1 MQLDCFR
8 NSFTADGRQGYVRV
22 EAAGNTIN
30 ITTCFDATTEEND
43 APVACKV
50 DADRVV
56 NEIDVAE

>member
-1 MQLDCFR
+1 M
-8 NSFTADGRQGYVRV
+8 NVV
-22 EAAGNTIN
+22 AAGNTITV
-30 ITTCFDATTEEND
+30 TTCFDATTEENN